1 MVYDFNQETG
11 GDVAKY
17 VDDGSW
23 PVTIDS
29 FVEFYKK
36 RHGCE

>member
-1 MVYDFNQETG
+1 MLYDFLEETHG
-11 GDVAKY
+11 NIESY

-36 RHGCE
+36 KLQS